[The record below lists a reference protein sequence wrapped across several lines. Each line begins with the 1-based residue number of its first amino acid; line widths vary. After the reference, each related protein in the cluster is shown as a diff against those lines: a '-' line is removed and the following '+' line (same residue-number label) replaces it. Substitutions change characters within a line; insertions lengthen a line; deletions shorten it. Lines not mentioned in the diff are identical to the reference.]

1 MFAQPWTG
9 RRLRRSRSTG
19 AALQADRA
27 ERRRNRGQPRPNNRL
42 PPDDTGWLHADEV
55 VELSGLGRHRV
66 GQLATLGVLP
76 GQWSG
81 QQLWFREGPV
91 RRWLNAR
98 AADAAEW
105 VSWRDAADLIGC
117 PIAAVSRAVER
128 GEIER
133 RAADRY
139 APSLRRTSVETFA
152 QERWPALV
160 QQRRDRQAAAARRR
174 DEPGRRERPPDE
186 EHVWLSRTVTA
197 LVLGVSQNHLSR
209 LTTDGKIPHTRVGQ
223 RVWYRR
229 DHAEL
234 AAAARAFGNQAA
246 RTREPNKPPDG
257 ASRKRRTGD

>member
-1 MFAQPWTG
+1 MTN
-9 RRLRRSRSTG
+9 L
-19 AALQADRA
+19 AA
-27 ERRRNRGQPRPNNRL
+27 NNRL

-81 QQLWFREGPV
+81 KHLWFREGPV

-117 PIAAVSRAVER
+117 PITAVSRAVER

-152 QERWPALV
+152 QERWPVLV
-160 QQRRDRQAAAARRR
+160 QQRRDRQAAAARRRDERRRRR

-186 EHVWLSRTVTA
+186 EHVWLSRTATA
-197 LVLGVSQNHLSR
+197 LLLGISHNTLSK
-209 LTTDGKIPHTRVGQ
+209 LTTDDKIPHTRVGQ

-229 DHAEL
+229 DHAEQ
-234 AAAARAFGNQAA
+234 AAAARAIAQDQAA
-246 RTREPNKPPDG
+246 RRRERS
-257 ASRKRRTGD
+257 AQ

>member
-1 MFAQPWTG
+1 MEAFAEHWRT
-9 RRLRRSRSTG
+9 
-19 AALQADRA
+19 LQADRD
-27 ERRRNRGQPRPNNRL
+27 ERRRNRGKPRPNHRL
-42 PPDDTGWLHADEV
+42 PPDDTGWLHADDV

-76 GQWSG
+76 GQRSG
-81 QQLWFREGPV
+81 QHLWFREEPV

-98 AADAAEW
+98 AANAAEW
-105 VSWRDAADLIGC
+105 VSRKEAADLIGC
-117 PIAAVSRAVER
+117 PITIVSRAVER

-152 QERWPALV
+152 QERWPLLV

-174 DEPGRRERPPDE
+174 EEPGRRERPPDAV
-186 EHVWLSRTVTA
+186 HVWLSRTVTA
-197 LVLGVSQNHLSR
+197 LLLGVSQNHLSR

-234 AAAARAFGNQAA
+234 AAAARAFNNQAA
-246 RTREPNKPPDG
+246 HTRTQQGPLMGASPSVARVIDPPD
-257 ASRKRRTGD
+257 A